1 MNQSLMGLDDDDIP
15 SPEVLLQEY
24 RVLQQFLHLAP
35 VGLLRMA
42 DNGDITVMNPMAAQ
56 LLAPLGLGQQMQP
69 NLLEMLEPIS
79 QDIRVLL
86 LAFADT
92 VGVICDNFRVM
103 MPSGSASAD
112 SPLALGVTVMR
123 VSATHDPLMVVLTD
137 QSNAV
142 KLQRLQGGFMR

>member
-15 SPEVLLQEY
+15 APEVLLQEY

-42 DNGDITVMNPMAAQ
+42 SNGDMTVMNPMAAQ
-56 LLAPLGLGQQMQP
+56 LLAPLGLGQQLQP

-86 LAFADT
+86 QAFSDT
-92 VGVICDNFRVM
+92 VGVICENFRIM
-103 MPSGSASAD
+103 MPAASGSTD
-112 SPLALGVTVMR
+112 GPLALGITVMR
-123 VSATHDPLMVVLTD
+123 VSAADDPLMVVLTD